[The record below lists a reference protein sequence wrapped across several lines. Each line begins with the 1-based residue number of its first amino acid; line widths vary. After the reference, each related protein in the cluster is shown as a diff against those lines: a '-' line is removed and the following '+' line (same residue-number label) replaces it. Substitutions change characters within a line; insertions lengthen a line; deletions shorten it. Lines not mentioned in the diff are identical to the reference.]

1 MVVLQWI
8 YDGLTSCEQIA
19 REMGITAGAV
29 SKLATKLMQDGK
41 IHKKGRDYAPG
52 PAPQKP

>member
-1 MVVLQWI
+1 LQWI

-19 REMGITAGAV
+19 REIGITPGAV